1 MVRAPQQVWGRAG
14 THVVVPGPIL
24 SAHVP
29 ACVSHSLKGLRANR
43 LRAGRPV
50 VSGLSS
56 LESGGRG
63 LVSCSLPVG
72 TRVEVLQACHGGRQL
87 IHGLVTKSLRTTFQA
102 SGLSVGR

>member
-14 THVVVPGPIL
+14 THVVVPGPVL

-29 ACVSHSLKGLRANR
+29 ACVSHSLKGLRANG

-56 LESGGRG
+56 LESGGEGARQ
-63 LVSCSLPVG
+63 LLPPRG
-72 TRVEVLQACHGGRQL
+72 TRV
-87 IHGLVTKSLRTTFQA
+87 
-102 SGLSVGR
+102 